1 MPTLRASVRGVAPLV
16 ALLLPGAA
24 CAQRTASRPPTATV
38 AAVQGR
44 PITFDDFATMPGV
57 SDPQVSPDGMQL
69 LYAVRT
75 TDIQANKRT
84 TRTFVVPVAGGT
96 ARQFP
101 DANTIASEARWSPDG
116 RSIAFTSAGQLW
128 VADASGA
135 NRKQLTTLNGGASG
149 PVWAPTGDRI
159 AFTSGVYPDCKDDAC
174 NVGRE
179 KERTDSKVKAHIA
192 DQLLYRHWTAWD
204 EGTRSHLY
212 VVPVTGGS
220 PLDLTAGARYDVPP
234 PPFGGSEA
242 YAWSPD
248 GRELAYSA
256 KDQGRNDAWSTDIN
270 VYLVPSDG
278 SGKATVITAANTG
291 ADQNPV
297 YSPDGKYIA
306 YQSQARGGFESDR
319 GRLMLYDRAAHASRE
334 LLPSWDRTADAYVFA
349 ADMQTLYVASQ
360 DRGRDKL
367 FRVTLGAGA
376 VATGAPQVVVG
387 DRNNV
392 AFSFARDGRTMVWQR
407 DAADRPPEVYAAR
420 LTGRTWSAPRQVTH
434 ETDARVAQL
443 ALYPLEEFW
452 YAGAGGDSVQGFML
466 KPPQYTPGKKYPMV
480 VLIHGGPQGAFIDNW
495 HGRWNYQMFA
505 APGEAVMFVNP
516 RGSTGYGQRFV
527 DEVSKD
533 WGGRAYE
540 DIMKGVDAAVRRY
553 AFVDSTRMGAAGGSY
568 GGYMVNWING
578 HTNRFKALVSHAGVY
593 NLESMAGATEEL
605 WFTDFEFGGSYWDST
620 AMSRQYR
627 RWSPHLSAGTM
638 RTPTLVLHGEIDYRV
653 PYTEGLS
660 LFTALQRQNVPSRLV
675 VFPDEGHWIGK
686 PQNQQLWWKEVN
698 GWLAKYLQSGP
709 VM

>member
-1 MPTLRASVRGVAPLV
+1 
-16 ALLLPGAA
+16 
-24 CAQRTASRPPTATV
+24 
-38 AAVQGR
+38 
-44 PITFDDFATMPGV
+44 MPGV
-57 SDPQVSPDGMQL
+57 SDPQLSPDGARV

-75 TDIQANKRT
+75 TDIAANKRT
-84 TRTFVVPVAGGT
+84 TRTFVVPVTGG
-96 ARQFP
+96 APRQFP
-101 DANTIASEARWSPDG
+101 DSGTVATEARWSPDG
-116 RSIAFTSAGQLW
+116 KLVVFASAGQLW
-128 VADASGA
+128 IADANGGA
-135 NRKQLTTLNGGASG
+135 KRQLTTLNGGASG
-149 PVWAPTGDRI
+149 AIWSPAGDRI

-179 KERTDSKVKAHIA
+179 KDRTESKVKAHIA

-212 VVPVTGGS
+212 VVPVSGGA
-220 PLDLTAGARYDVPP
+220 PADLTAGARYDVPP

-248 GRELAYSA
+248 GRELAFSA
-256 KDQGRNDAWSTDIN
+256 KDQGRTDAWSTDIN
-270 VYLVPSDG
+270 LYVVPSDG
-278 SGKATVITAANTG
+278 SAPATVVTGANQG

-297 YSPDGKYIA
+297 YSPDGRFIA
-306 YQSQARGGFESDR
+306 YQSQARAGFEADR
-319 GRLMLYDRAAHASRE
+319 WRLMLHDRTAKSSRE
-334 LLPSWDRTADAYVFA
+334 LLAGWDRNADAYAFA
-349 ADMQTLYVASQ
+349 PDMKLIYVAAQ

-367 FRVTLGAGA
+367 YRVALGSRA
-376 VATGAPQVVVG
+376 VASGAPQVMIG

-392 AFSFARDGRTMVWQR
+392 AFSWSRDGRTLAWQR
-407 DAADRPPEVYAAR
+407 DAADRPTEVYVSQLA
-420 LTGRTWSAPRQVTH
+420 GSTWSAPRQLTH
-434 ETDARVAQL
+434 ETDARIAPL

-452 YAGAGGDSVQGFML
+452 YAGASGDSVQGFML
-466 KPPQYTPGKKYPMV
+466 RPPQYAASRQYPMV

-540 DIMKGVDAAVRRY
+540 DIMKGVDVAVRRY
-553 AFVDSTRMGAAGGSY
+553 AFVDSARIGAAGGSY
-568 GGYMVNWING
+568 GGYMVNWLNG
-578 HTNRFKALVSHAGVY
+578 HTNRFKALVSHAGVF

-605 WFTDFEFGGSYWDST
+605 WFTDYEFGGAYWDST
-620 AMSRQYR
+620 AMTQQYR

-660 LFTALQRQNVPSRLV
+660 LFTALQRQGVPSRLV

-686 PQNQQLWWKEVN
+686 PQNQRLWWTEVN
-698 GWLAKYLQSGP
+698 GWLSKYLQKGP